1 MSNNLNFIYR
11 ASNREKEHEAKLRK
25 MQMEIKLLK
34 RKTYADKVD
43 DPYFAEGQG
52 SVDEY
57 AYQSADSQ

>member
-1 MSNNLNFIYR
+1 
-11 ASNREKEHEAKLRK
+11 